1 MSLAVISPIDR
12 DWSLTGSKPSAS
24 YNTIHLTP
32 RFFTHF
38 FSWYHLFAGNMS
50 LPIRQGPLWP
60 GPEKSTKKFARH
72 LATIKYQLLLSPLFI
87 SHIYRHKFSDD
98 SNKMAA
104 TGLKAKLDSF
114 LFDMHMRREET
125 TTAIKGL
132 NLQRKS
138 FGMKI
143 NQAELDF
150 HSADI
155 RAVSATIDEPA
166 VADFK
171 QALEEPMSSAQGTI
185 RFSGDLSQ
193 FTIPDGDYS
202 WVDMDDFVELD
213 TVLPANKTPR
223 TMILPLVFTPR
234 FTYFRQTDHSRSYS
248 DPSDLPS
255 TFGHEPTHQCIMS
268 QNNGKS
274 LVSYY
279 ETC

>member
-1 MSLAVISPIDR
+1 
-12 DWSLTGSKPSAS
+12 
-24 YNTIHLTP
+24 
-32 RFFTHF
+32 
-38 FSWYHLFAGNMS
+38 MS

-60 GPEKSTKKFARH
+60 GPEKTAKKFGRH

-87 SHIYRHKFSDD
+87 SHIYRHKLSDD

-104 TGLKAKLDSF
+104 TGLKVKLDSF

-132 NLQRKS
+132 NLERKS

-155 RAVSATIDEPA
+155 RAVSATIDEPI
-166 VADFK
+166 VADLK

-193 FTIPDGDYS
+193 STIPDGDYS

-213 TVLPANKTPR
+213 TVLPNNKTPQ
-223 TMILPLVFTPR
+223 TVILPLVFTPR
-234 FTYFRQTDHSRSYS
+234 FTYFRQTDHGGP
-248 DPSDLPS
+248 DIDLSDLPS
-255 TFGHEPTHQCIMS
+255 TFGHGPTHQCIMS
-268 QNNGKS
+268 QNNDPREIQCG
-274 LVSYY
+274 LVQSRLEKVHYQVNKNKQALDDLAR
-279 ETC
+279 EIARRPEDEELKAEVGRIK